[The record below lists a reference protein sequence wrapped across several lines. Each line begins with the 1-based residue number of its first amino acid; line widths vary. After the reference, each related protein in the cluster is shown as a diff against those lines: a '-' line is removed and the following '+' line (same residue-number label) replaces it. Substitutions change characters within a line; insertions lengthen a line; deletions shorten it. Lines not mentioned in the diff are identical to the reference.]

1 MTFHGG
7 EPLLRGFDYYKKIIP
22 AIRRK
27 LSLNTNIIFQTN
39 GTLLNERF
47 FELFKTHNCSVGI
60 SIDGDSFEDNKNRF
74 KNKIQ
79 FYSVLKN
86 IKEIKKYGVYF
97 SLFFTIDKFDLDK
110 INRIYN
116 FVYDIKPNS
125 FAINPIKGYK
135 EGLNSLEL
143 LKLYKMN
150 HDFMLESKINEF
162 TTYNLDLVKLG
173 EIPSMCTLNGMCSN
187 FVNMDSIGNL
197 YNTCVFKNKN
207 LFIGNINDIDILE
220 KLEVKTKL
228 KIDINSSIYFKSGK
242 NDKFKYLFGDGC
254 KMFRKNINLDN
265 YLKGILLYLDN

>member
-97 SLFFTIDKFDLDK
+97 
-110 INRIYN
+110 
-116 FVYDIKPNS
+116 
-125 FAINPIKGYK
+125 
-135 EGLNSLEL
+135 
-143 LKLYKMN
+143 
-150 HDFMLESKINEF
+150 
-162 TTYNLDLVKLG
+162 
-173 EIPSMCTLNGMCSN
+173 
-187 FVNMDSIGNL
+187 
-197 YNTCVFKNKN
+197 
-207 LFIGNINDIDILE
+207 
-220 KLEVKTKL
+220 
-228 KIDINSSIYFKSGK
+228 
-242 NDKFKYLFGDGC
+242 
-254 KMFRKNINLDN
+254 
-265 YLKGILLYLDN
+265 